1 MFEFENFSKGTKA
14 VMDAVVHATENGAI
28 TIIGKFFML
37 YNEITLNP
45 LACQSQLL
53 SSALL

>member
-1 MFEFENFSKGTKA
+1 MKVLLYYRPPGVFEFENFSKGTKA

-37 YNEITLNP
+37 YKEITLNP
-45 LACQSQLL
+45 
-53 SSALL
+53 